1 MVDLKKKGYRSL
13 SAIVMLLPILGLL
26 SCCKHHDNNTSSQTT
41 NPNQYKEDMVRVNKL
56 LNEQERQDIDN
67 YIERH
72 QLDMQSTGTGLRY
85 MINHSGSGPLAVAEK
100 VAVINYTVSLLDGRQ
115 VYSSDEL
122 GQKKFLIG
130 KGGVEAG
137 LEEGIL
143 LMRVGDKAKF
153 ILPSHLAYG
162 LAGDD
167 NKIPSRAPLL
177 YAVEL
182 VELKSQ

>member
-1 MVDLKKKGYRSL
+1 MNRSSWYLL
-13 SAIVMLLPILGLL
+13 SIIILLPFLGLL
-26 SCCKHHDNNTSSQTT
+26 SCCKHHDSNSSKQTPD
-41 NPNQYKEDMVRVNKL
+41 PNQYKEDMVRVNKL
-56 LNEQERQDIDN
+56 LNEQEREDIDS
-67 YIERH
+67 YIKRH
-72 QLDMQSTGTGLRY
+72 DLNMQSTGTGLRY
-85 MINHSGSGPLAVAEK
+85 MITDTGSGPIAMAEK
-100 VAVINYTVSLLDGRQ
+100 VAVINYSISLLDGRQ

-122 GQKKFLIG
+122 GKKKFLIG

-167 NKIPSRAPLL
+167 KKIPSRAPLV

>member
-1 MVDLKKKGYRSL
+1 MNTKTIKPLIIILVVLP
-13 SAIVMLLPILGLL
+13 LLGVL
-26 SCCKHHDNNTSSQTT
+26 SCCKHHDNNKPAPQTVD
-41 NPNQYKEDMVRVNKL
+41 PNDYKEDMVRVNKM
-56 LNEQERQDIDN
+56 LNEQERENIDD
-67 YIERH
+67 YIKRH
-72 QLDMQSTGTGLRY
+72 NLDMQSTGTGLRY
-85 MINHSGSGPLAVAEK
+85 MITDSGSGERAIAEK
-100 VAVINYTVSLLDGRQ
+100 VAVIDYSISLLDGRE
-115 VYSSDEL
+115 VYSSAES

-143 LMRVGDKAKF
+143 LMKVGSKAKF

-167 NKIPSRAPLL
+167 NKIPSRAPLV

-182 VELKSQ
+182 VELKNQ